1 MKTSIKFALKAGAA
15 PLVLGMALA
24 AAPAYADDLSAANIT
39 IAPDAAQAPA
49 ADTGVIVVTGSR
61 IANPNLKS
69 ISPISSITSADIK
82 ASGTVKVEDL
92 LNQLPQVFAAQSST
106 LSNGSSGTAT
116 ISLRNLGDT
125 RTLVLINGR
134 RLMPGDPSS
143 SAADINFI
151 PESLLKR
158 VDISTGGASAT
169 YGADAVAGVVNFV
182 MDTDFTGFRIDLN
195 NGLYQ
200 DSSHNSFMQSVL
212 NKQIAAGQSGYGY
225 PTGNVADGDNFD
237 GTVSFGAKFADG
249 RGHISAYAGFRHA
262 EAVTQNQRD
271 YSACTLASAT
281 SCGGS
286 ATSGLGNALYWI
298 PAGTSATSTIGA
310 LGHGKLNTGAENKFN
325 YAPTNY
331 YQRPDD
337 RYTAGIFANY
347 DAGPSAHLYM
357 ELMYMNDH
365 SLAQIAP
372 SGDFGNTLTV
382 NCNNPLLTAQESST
396 LCTQTNTV
404 IGYLGTYPVTNGFVT
419 ANGMPTTALTPAA
432 PGTVYFQLL
441 KRNVAG
447 GPRTDD
453 LNHKDFR
460 GVWGSKGDLGKSWN
474 YDAYFQYGQVKY
486 NETYLNDVSISA
498 LQNALN
504 VVSVGGVAQCASAAA
519 VTAGCVPYDV
529 FSGNGVSQAATNYV
543 TANGTKTGK
552 NTEMVADLSLT
563 GNLSNYGIKSP
574 KSEND
579 VMLNIGGEFRRETV
593 SLNPDLEFSTGD
605 LAGQGGATLAQNGHY
620 NVSEFI
626 TELNAPLISNG
637 AANVLNFDAGFRYSH
652 YTYGGNSFDEY
663 GNVTGTAS
671 PSFNTV
677 TWKLGLTFQ
686 PVSDITLRGGIN
698 RAVRAP
704 DINEMFGSDHV
715 QLDGSTDPC
724 TGSAVAANTGCTA
737 EGLRVGQNVT
747 ANPAGQYN
755 GLQGG
760 NTTLTP
766 EVSITKSLG
775 AVFTPHGIPGLSLS
789 VDYYDIN
796 IKNAITT
803 IGADAILSACN
814 SAPTSSLCNLVHRDS
829 AGSLWLTP
837 AGYVTDIYQNIGGI
851 DTRGIDVS
859 FLLHRKIGLGTVTA
873 GFDGTY
879 LTRFLVNNGV
889 TATYDCAGYYG
900 VTCGEPTPHW
910 RHKANIGLTTNGG
923 FSTQLAWRY
932 VGAATV
938 DYLNPSSS
946 LNNAKYTTTSYGA
959 KIGAQSYFDLSMAAN
974 ILSRFTWRLGVNNLF
989 DKNPPIIDTPEC
1001 AGVICNG
1008 NTYPGTYDA
1017 LGRYMYTSVIMKF

>member
-1 MKTSIKFALKAGAA
+1 MKSTIKFSLKLGAA

-24 AAPAYADDLSAANIT
+24 AAPAYAGDVSVASILDGAAS
-39 IAPDAAQAPA
+39 QAPA
-49 ADTGVIVVTGSR
+49 ADTGTIVVTGSR

-69 ISPISSITSADIK
+69 ISPISSINSADIA

-106 LSNGSSGTAT
+106 LSNGSDGTAS
-116 ISLRNLGDT
+116 ISLRNLGSN
-125 RTLVLINGR
+125 RTLVLIDGR
-134 RLMPGDPSS
+134 RLMPGDPST

-158 VDISTGGASAT
+158 VDVSTGGASAT

-182 MDTDFTGFRIDLN
+182 MDTDFTGFKMDLN

-200 DSSHNSFMQSVL
+200 DGSHNSFMQSVL
-212 NKQIAAGQSGYGY
+212 NKKATSDGYGY
-225 PTGNVADGDNFD
+225 PIGNVADGDNFD
-237 GTVSFGAKFADG
+237 GTLSYGTKFADG
-249 RGHISAYAGFRHA
+249 RGHISAYFGYRHA

-286 ATSGLGNALYWI
+286 ATAGLGNAVYWI
-298 PAGTSATSTIGA
+298 PAGASATSTLGA
-310 LGHGKLNTGAENKFN
+310 LGQGKLTTGSKNIFN

-337 RYTAGIFANY
+337 RYTAGAFANY

-357 ELMYMNDH
+357 ELMFMSDH

-372 SGDFGNTLTV
+372 SGDFGNTLTI
-382 NCNNPLLTAQESST
+382 NCSNPLLTAQQSAL
-396 LCTQTNTV
+396 LCTPTNTV

-419 ANGMPTTALTPAA
+419 ANGMPTTPLTAA
-432 PGTVYFQLL
+432 AAGTAYFQLL
-441 KRNVAG
+441 KRNVSG
-447 GPRTDD
+447 GPRSDD

-460 GVWGSKGDLGKSWN
+460 GVWGSKGDLGKSWT
-474 YDAYFQYGQVKY
+474 YDAYLQYGQVKY
-486 NETYLNDVSISA
+486 NETYRNDVSINA
-498 LQNALN
+498 LTNALN

-519 VTAGCVPYDV
+519 VSAGCVPYDV

-543 TANGTKTGK
+543 TAVGSKTGK
-552 NTEMVADLSLT
+552 NTETVADLSLT

-579 VMLNIGGEFRRETV
+579 VMLNIGGEFRHETV
-593 SLNPDLEFSTGD
+593 LLEPDQEFTTGD
-605 LAGQGGATLAQNGHY
+605 LAGQGGPTLKQNGHY
-620 NVSEFI
+620 SVAEFI
-626 TELNAPLISNG
+626 TELNAPLVTHG
-637 AANVLNFDAGFRYSH
+637 ASNVLNLDAGFRYSH
-652 YTYGGNSFDEY
+652 YTYGGNTYDANN
-663 GNVTGTAS
+663 NVTGSAS

-677 TWKLGLTFQ
+677 TWKIGLTFQ
-686 PVSDITLRGGIN
+686 PISDITLRGGIN

-704 DINEMFGSDHV
+704 NINEMFASPHV
-715 QLDGSTDPC
+715 ANDGATDPC
-724 TGSAVAANTGCTA
+724 SNGPITAADAGCLSQA
-737 EGLRVGQNVT
+737 NVRLGQNIT

-755 GLQGG
+755 GLEGG
-760 NTTLTP
+760 NTSLTP

-775 AVFTPHGIPGLSLS
+775 AVLTPHAIPGLSLS

-803 IGADAILSACN
+803 IGADAILSACGA
-814 SAPTSSLCNLVHRDS
+814 APGSSICNLIHRDT

-837 AGYVTDIYQNIGGI
+837 AGYVTDVYQNIGGI
-851 DTRGIDVS
+851 DTRGIDINMQ
-859 FLLHRKIGLGTVTA
+859 LRRKIGSTTVTA
-873 GFDGTY
+873 GVDGTY

-900 VTCGEPTPHW
+900 VTCGQPTPHW
-910 RHKANIGLTTNGG
+910 RHKANVGITTVGG
-923 FSTQLAWRY
+923 VTAQLAWRY
-932 VGAATV
+932 VGTASV
-938 DYLNPSSS
+938 DYLNSSS
-946 LNNAKYTTTSYGA
+946 SVYKASYTTATYGA
-959 KIGAQSYFDLSMAAN
+959 VIGSQSYFDLSMAAN
-974 ILSRFTWRLGVNNLF
+974 IMSRFTWRLGVNNLT
-989 DKNPPIIDTPEC
+989 DKNPPIVTTPEC
-1001 AGVICNG
+1001 AGVVCNG

-1017 LGRYMYTSVIMKF
+1017 LGRYLYTSVVMKF